1 VKPCGSTLA
10 ETKETADAMDHD
22 NAGLPPEMADRFTKP
37 FARFL
42 KIEAA
47 AGVILLLATLAA
59 LILSNSA
66 WSTPFLAFWET
77 PIGLHFGSSD
87 FTRSLRHWINDALM
101 TLFFFVVALELKREF
116 VLGELRS
123 LRMAALSFA
132 GALGG
137 MLVPASLYLALMTG
151 RPGIHGWGTVMATD
165 TAFVIGC
172 LALFG
177 PRIPPTLRLFLLSLA
192 IFDDVG
198 AILVV
203 AIGYGDALHW
213 GAFALGLLSLA
224 IVAGTARIG
233 IRSVPVFFLLGG
245 MIWLC
250 FDASGIHPTIA
261 GVLLGLMTPTRGW
274 VSDERLRAILGRV
287 LSYPIG
293 DRWSGDTTERRD
305 LRRAGAAATEALSP
319 VERLEMMLHPWVAF
333 AIMPVFAL
341 ANAGV
346 AISGADFG
354 QPVSVAIF
362 AGLVFGKPVGVLA
375 FSWLVVRLGLAT
387 QALGLSWPLLAAGSL
402 LTGIGF
408 TMSLFIAGLAYAPA
422 MLDAAKVGIL
432 TGSVAS
438 AAAGVLML
446 AWLTTR
452 KRTT

>member
-1 VKPCGSTLA
+1 
-10 ETKETADAMDHD
+10 M
-22 NAGLPPEMADRFTKP
+22 
-37 FARFL
+37 
-42 KIEAA
+42 
-47 AGVILLLATLAA
+47 
-59 LILSNSA
+59 
-66 WSTPFLAFWET
+66 
-77 PIGLHFGSSD
+77 
-87 FTRSLRHWINDALM
+87 
-101 TLFFFVVALELKREF
+101 
-116 VLGELRS
+116 
-123 LRMAALSFA
+123 
-132 GALGG
+132 
-137 MLVPASLYLALMTG
+137 
-151 RPGIHGWGTVMATD
+151 HGWGTVMATD

-203 AIGYGDALHW
+203 AIGYGDALNW
-213 GAFALGLLSLA
+213 GALALGLVGLA
-224 IVAGTARIG
+224 VVAGTARIG

-250 FDASGIHPTIA
+250 FDASGVHPTIA
-261 GVLLGLMTPTRGW
+261 GVVLGLMTPTRGW
-274 VSDERLRAILGRV
+274 ISDERLRAILGRV

-319 VERLEMMLHPWVAF
+319 VERLEMMLHPWVGF
-333 AIMPVFAL
+333 VIMPIFAL

-346 AISGADFG
+346 AISGAHVG

-387 QALGLSWPLLAAGSL
+387 RAPGLSWPLLAAGGF

-408 TMSLFIAGLAYAPA
+408 TMSLFIAGLAYAPRSGFSPGRLPPPRPA
-422 MLDAAKVGIL
+422 F
-432 TGSVAS
+432 
-438 AAAGVLML
+438 
-446 AWLTTR
+446 
-452 KRTT
+452 

>member
-1 VKPCGSTLA
+1 
-10 ETKETADAMDHD
+10 
-22 NAGLPPEMADRFTKP
+22 
-37 FARFL
+37 
-42 KIEAA
+42 
-47 AGVILLLATLAA
+47 LLLATLAA

-66 WSTPFLAFWET
+66 WSTPFLAFWDT
-77 PIGLHFGSSD
+77 PIGLHFGSLD

-101 TLFFFVVALELKREF
+101 TLFFVVVARELKREF
-116 VLGELRS
+116 VLGELRN

-151 RPGIHGWGTVMATD
+151 RPGMHGWGTVMATD

-203 AIGYGDALHW
+203 AIGYGDALNW
-213 GAFALGLLSLA
+213 GALALGLLGLA
-224 IVAGTARIG
+224 VVAGTARIG
-233 IRSVPVFFLLGG
+233 IKSVPVFFLLGG

-250 FDASGIHPTIA
+250 FDASGVHPTIA

-333 AIMPVFAL
+333 AVMPVFAL

-346 AISGADFG
+346 AVSGADFG

-387 QALGLSWPLLAAGSL
+387 QAPGLSWPFLAAGGL

-408 TMSLFIAGLAYAPA
+408 TMSLFIADLAYAPE

-452 KRTT
+452 KRTA